1 MMHARRRS
9 ARRPGG
15 AVKRLPLLA
24 GAATVAV
31 GIANVVSALLP
42 VGGRHALLDVA
53 SHADLAAARSLA
65 LPLGLALIVVGVQL
79 ARGRRGAA
87 QVAVGALAVTGAL
100 DVAKGLHVGEAAL
113 PWALAFG
120 LWRSRAAFPA
130 LTPRRVGIKAIT
142 LLGLGSCVLVG
153 VAVLP
158 GFDGTTVA
166 ACLGGLVLW
175 VGAARALVSTPAPTG
190 EDDRRRAAAHVRTFG
205 SDTLSAF
212 KLRRDLQHRF
222 HAGGRSLVGQRARAG
237 ALLVAGDPVGAD
249 EDLGAALAGALDE
262 ARAHGLRFG
271 VVNASERC
279 AAAGRALGLRSLYL
293 GDEAMLATGP
303 MDLSGGARK
312 SLRKAVNR
320 VARTHTAELH
330 LAGELDAAT
339 LAQLAAVSE
348 SWRGGAAERGFSMAG
363 DAIADELLPDAVVV
377 LARGPDGSVGGFL
390 QFVPV
395 FGRPQVSLGYMCRDH
410 DTPNGLTEFLVVRA
424 AALLAERGIEE
435 FSLNFA
441 AFGRWLRAPAN
452 PLQRAFATLLR
463 VGDRWFQVE
472 RLERFNAK
480 FDPRWQPRYLLFDG
494 VAAMPRIAAAALW
507 VEGQIEI
514 PTALRPR
521 PVAAPAAT
529 AVAV

>member
-1 MMHARRRS
+1 M
-9 ARRPGG
+9 
-15 AVKRLPLLA
+15 A

-31 GIANVVSALLP
+31 GLVNVVSALLP
-42 VGGRHALLDVA
+42 TPRGHVHLLLAVA
-53 SHADLAAARSLA
+53 SHAELAAARSIA
-65 LPLGLALIVVGVQL
+65 FPLGLALIVAGVQL

-87 QVAVGALAVTGAL
+87 QVAVGALAAMGAVDL
-100 DVAKGLHVGEAAL
+100 AKGPDVIEATAT
-113 PWALAFG
+113 WALA
-120 LWRSRAAFPA
+120 LWVWRSRSAFPA
-130 LTPRRVGIKAIT
+130 LTPRRVGVKAIVM
-142 LLGLGSCVLVG
+142 LGVG
-153 VAVLP
+153 ACALAGAAVLP

-166 ACLGGLVLW
+166 ALVGAAVLW
-175 VGAARALVSTPAPTG
+175 AGAARALVSAPAATD
-190 EDDRRRAAAHVRTFG
+190 ERDRRRAAAHVRRFG

-222 HAGGRSLVGQRARAG
+222 HADGRSLVGQRTQAG

-262 ARAHGLRFG
+262 ARAHGLSFG

-279 AAAGRALGLRSLYL
+279 AEAGRALGLRSLYL

-320 VARTHTAELH
+320 VARTYAAELH
-330 LAGELDAAT
+330 LAGDLDAAT
-339 LAQLAAVSE
+339 LAQLAVVWE
-348 SWRGGAAERGFSMAG
+348 SWRDGAAERGFSMAG

-377 LARGPDGSVGGFL
+377 LARGDDGSVGGFL

-395 FGRPQVSLGYMCRDH
+395 FGRPQVSLGYMCREH
-410 DTPNGLTEFLVVRA
+410 DTPNGLTEFLVVRVA
-424 AALLAERGIEE
+424 ELLAERGIEE

-452 PLQRAFATLLR
+452 PLQRALAALLR
-463 VGDRWFQVE
+463 VGDRWLQIE
-472 RLERFNAK
+472 RLERFNAR

-494 VAAMPRIAAAALW
+494 VLAMPRIAAAALC
-507 VEGQIEI
+507 VEGQIQL
-514 PTALRPR
+514 PAARPLRPA
-521 PVAAPAAT
+521 AAPAAPT
-529 AVAV
+529 AVAA

>member
-1 MMHARRRS
+1 
-9 ARRPGG
+9 
-15 AVKRLPLLA
+15 
-24 GAATVAV
+24 
-31 GIANVVSALLP
+31 
-42 VGGRHALLDVA
+42 
-53 SHADLAAARSLA
+53 
-65 LPLGLALIVVGVQL
+65 VQL

-87 QVAVGALAVTGAL
+87 QAAVGALVAMGAVDL
-100 DVAKGLHVGEAAL
+100 AKGLDVVEATL
-113 PWALAFG
+113 TWALALG
-120 LWRSRAAFPA
+120 LWRSRSAFPV
-130 LTPRRVGIKAIT
+130 LTPRRIGVKAIV
-142 LLGLGSCVLVG
+142 LLGAGAGALAGA
-153 VAVLP
+153 AVLP

-166 ACLGGLVLW
+166 ACLGAAVLW
-175 VGAARALVSTPAPTG
+175 AGAARALASTPAATD
-190 EDDRRRAAAHVRTFG
+190 EHDRRRAAAHVRTFG

-222 HAGGRSLVGQRARAG
+222 HAGGRSLVGQRTQGG

-249 EDLGAALAGALDE
+249 VDLGVALAGALDE
-262 ARAHGLRFG
+262 ARAHGLSFG

-279 AAAGRALGLRSLYL
+279 AQAGRALGLRSLYL

-320 VARTHTAELH
+320 VARTYTAELH
-330 LAGELDAAT
+330 LAGDLDAAT
-339 LAQLAAVSE
+339 LAQLAIVSE
-348 SWRGGAAERGFSMAG
+348 SWRDGSAERGFSMAG

-377 LARGPDGSVGGFL
+377 LARGADGSVGGFL

-395 FGRPQVSLGYMCRDH
+395 FGRPQVSLGYMCREH
-410 DTPNGLTEFLVVRA
+410 DTPNGLTEFLIVHA
-424 AALLAERGIEE
+424 AELLAVRGVEE

-452 PLQRAFATLLR
+452 PLQRALATLLR

-494 VAAMPRIAAAALW
+494 ALAMPRIAVAALC
-507 VEGQIEI
+507 VEGQIQL
-514 PTALRPR
+514 PTPRQLR
-521 PVAAPAAT
+521 PAAT
-529 AVAV
+529 SAAAAAAA